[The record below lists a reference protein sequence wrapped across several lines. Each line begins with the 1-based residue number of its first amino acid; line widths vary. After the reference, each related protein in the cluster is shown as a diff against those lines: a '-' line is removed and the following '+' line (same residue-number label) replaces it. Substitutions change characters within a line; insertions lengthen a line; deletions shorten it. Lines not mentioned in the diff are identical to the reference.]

1 MNIDL
6 SSFNLTTLNPDVIS
20 GGVSF
25 FLTVALFSYLI
36 GDNPFYR
43 IAVHLFIGVSVGY
56 AALVVIYQVLTP
68 HLILPLTS
76 GDMRLTTLAS
86 VPLIL
91 FTFLILK
98 LNPKLSAFGNISI
111 GYLVGVG
118 AAVAIGGAVIGTIV
132 PQVQMTWT
140 SGDVI
145 SRFIVAVG
153 AITSLLSFQFW
164 LRNEGPGGVPER
176 TVIMRYLASIGQV
189 FIVITLGALYG
200 GMILSGI
207 VIFGERAQSLVDFV
221 RLFIP

>member
-1 MNIDL
+1 MNINL
-6 SSFNLTTLNPDVIS
+6 SSFTNISPDVIS

-76 GDMRLTTLAS
+76 GDMRVTALAS

-91 FTFLILK
+91 FAFLILK

-111 GYLVGVG
+111 GFLVGVG

-140 SGDVI
+140 TGDVI
-145 SRFIVAVG
+145 SRLIVAAGV
-153 AITSLLSFQFW
+153 ITSLLSFQFW
-164 LRNEGPGGVPER
+164 LRNEGAGGVPER
-176 TVIMRYLASIGQV
+176 TVIMRFLANIGQV

-200 GMILSGI
+200 GLILSGI